1 MSGRTAIIAGATG
14 LPYRRRAEGVSTHD
28 LLRDAFLA
36 LLAQSGLERDRIDG
50 LAVASFTLRPDTTID
65 LAWRLGLRPSWIM
78 SDSHG
83 GASGLNMLQHAVRAV
98 EAGDAEAIAILAAD
112 RFSAE
117 DMAVLNDNYN
127 VNTRDNLAPLEFG
140 GPNSLFAMLTSRM
153 MQQDGLVREDFGRL
167 CIAQREWAA
176 GNPRA
181 AYRDA
186 LTMQDYLEA
195 RPVADPLCVFD
206 CVPVVAGAEAVLV
219 AREGVVKGAPDIRLR
234 AFRARHNYDRHEG
247 DGLRTGLSEVAA
259 DLWRAAGLAPGDV
272 DLVQCYDDYPVMVL
286 VQLRDLGLVGDM
298 ALRDFIAR
306 RIASRELPVNT
317 SGGQLSA
324 GQPGAAGGLH
334 GLVEAICQL
343 RHDAGARQVT
353 DARRALIS
361 GYGMMEYRYCL
372 CANAAVL
379 ERVA

>member
-1 MSGRTAIIAGATG
+1 MTDRTAIIAGATG
-14 LPYRRRAEGVSTHD
+14 LPYRRRVEGVTTHD
-28 LLRDAFLA
+28 LLRDVFLR
-36 LLAQSGLERDRIDG
+36 LLDQAGLERNRIDG

-78 SDSHG
+78 SDAHG

-98 EAGDAEAIAILAAD
+98 EAGEAEAISILAAD
-112 RFSAE
+112 RFEPA
-117 DMAVLNDNYN
+117 DMAALNDNYN
-127 VNTRDNLAPLEFG
+127 VNTRDHLAPLDFG
-140 GPNSLFAMLTSRM
+140 GPNSLFAMLTSQM
-153 MQQDGLVREDFGRL
+153 MQQEGLTREDFGRL

-186 LTMQDYLEA
+186 LTMRDYIEA
-195 RPVADPLCVFD
+195 KPVAAPLGIYD

-219 AREGVVKGAPDIRLR
+219 AREGVVKSVPDIRLR
-234 AFRARHNYDRHEG
+234 AFRARHNFDRHEG

-259 DLWRAAGLAPGDV
+259 DLWRASGLGPTDM

-286 VQLRDLGLVGDM
+286 VQLRDLGFIGDV

-306 RIASRELPVNT
+306 RIATKDLPVNT

-334 GLVEAICQL
+334 GLVEAVCQL
-343 RHDAGARQVT
+343 RHEAGARQVP
-353 DARRALIS
+353 DARRAVVS